1 VEKAIVNIYGRIS
14 TMTRRMAVSPF
25 EDTVTVDAPKEFL
38 QEYAKNRSIYQKT
51 IPLNPGNYRLNVV
64 AKDVVGGNLENYEVA
79 INVPRLDPDK
89 ATASSLILADMVEQV
104 PVRSIGTGMF
114 VIGGTK
120 VRPRVDD
127 VFKRNEKMG
136 IYMKVYNLGSDE
148 NTHKPVGEVEY
159 EIVKKGS
166 NEKVASMKED
176 LGTLPDASG
185 TQVTLQKFLN
195 LNGLDPGQYTVRLK
209 ITDKTKNQ
217 TLTPSADF
225 TVT

>member
-1 VEKAIVNIYGRIS
+1 
-14 TMTRRMAVSPF
+14 
-25 EDTVTVDAPKEFL
+25 
-38 QEYAKNRSIYQKT
+38 
-51 IPLNPGNYRLNVV
+51 
-64 AKDVVGGNLENYEVA
+64 VVGGNMESYEIA

-89 ATASSLILADMVEQV
+89 ATTSSLILADMVEKV

-114 VIGGTK
+114 VIGSTK

-127 VFKRNEKMG
+127 VFKRDEKMG

-166 NEKVASMKED
+166 NEKIASMKED
-176 LGTLPDASG
+176 LGALPDASG
-185 TQVTLQKFLN
+185 TQVTLEKFLN
-195 LNGLDPGQYTVRLK
+195 LTGLDPGQYTVRLK

-217 TLTPSADF
+217 VLTPSADF